1 MNNIQRRIERLEAK
15 AGASK
20 PPGFI
25 WAALFTEVTPGIFR
39 FDMPEEMRGKTAT
52 RQEIE
57 DMHIPMILV
66 DFLNGKTKGRVQ

>member
-1 MNNIQRRIERLEAK
+1 MSIQRRVERLEAI

-20 PPGFI
+20 PPCFI
-25 WAALFTEVTPGIFR
+25 WAALFTEVTPGVFR
-39 FDMPEEMRGKTAT
+39 FDLPEEMRGKTVT

-57 DMHIPMILV
+57 EMHIPMILV